1 MADIKTTSQI
11 SNETDSTYDFAKSNI
26 EFINESFDQTTSKGM
41 DGEAIVYLK
50 LKIDELIA
58 EVNALKNQ

>member
-50 LKIDELIA
+50 LKIDELVA
-58 EVNALKNQ
+58 EVNVLKNQ

>member
-1 MADIKTTSQI
+1 MSDIKTTSQI
-11 SNETDSTYDFAKSNI
+11 TNETDSTYNFAKSNI
-26 EFINESFDQTTSKGM
+26 EYINESFDQTISKGM

-58 EVNALKNQ
+58 EVNELKNQ

>member
-11 SNETDSTYDFAKSNI
+11 ANETDSSYDFAKTNI

-41 DGEAIVYLK
+41 DGEAIIYLK

-58 EVNALKNQ
+58 EVNALKNL

>member
-11 SNETDSTYDFAKSNI
+11 SNETDSTYDFAKSNL

>member
-58 EVNALKNQ
+58 EVNELKK

>member
-1 MADIKTTSQI
+1 MADIKTTSEI
-11 SNETDSTYDFAKSNI
+11 VNETDSTYDFAKSNI
-26 EFINESFDQTTSKGM
+26 EFINESFDQTISKGM

-58 EVNALKNQ
+58 EVNILKNK

>member
-1 MADIKTTSQI
+1 MADIKTTSEI
-11 SNETDSTYDFAKSNI
+11 VNETDSTYDFAKSNI
-26 EFINESFDQTTSKGM
+26 EFINESFDQTISKGM

-58 EVNALKNQ
+58 EVNELKNS